1 MTNLIY
7 QNLFNH
13 IKNFLGGDSEPTN
26 PITCDVLGFQGRID
40 LWSTAVYYYDLFTR
54 RKGGRDGFSKIAS
67 LILHRVPTELNN
79 DHDEYAEFS

>member
-1 MTNLIY
+1 
-7 QNLFNH
+7 
-13 IKNFLGGDSEPTN
+13 
-26 PITCDVLGFQGRID
+26 VLGFQGRID

-54 RKGGRDGFSKIAS
+54 RKGGRDGFSKIAI